1 MENKKPIAII
11 GAMAVEVQALIA
23 QMEGAVQEQAS
34 GMAFHVGI
42 LSGVPC
48 VVAQCGEGKVNA
60 AVCTQT
66 VILKYAPRLVINVGV
81 AGGVDVAIGDLVIA
95 SACVQHDFD
104 VTAMG
109 YPLGNLFLYPE
120 GGEPEQRIEL
130 PADEAAGAVLLEEA
144 KAIYGGAHRG
154 VVATGDIFVADKEKN
169 RWLSEKFGAKAVE
182 MEGGS
187 IAQVCY
193 ANRTPFAVLRA
204 ISDNANN
211 DSPIDFPAF
220 TKTCAEKTTRLL
232 THALGKL

>member
-1 MENKKPIAII
+1 MESKKPIAII

-23 QMEGAVQEQAS
+23 QLEGAVQERAS
-34 GMAFHVGI
+34 GMVFHKGA

-48 VVAQCGEGKVNA
+48 VVARCGEGKVNA
-60 AVCTQT
+60 ALCAQT
-66 VILKYAPRLVINVGV
+66 MIMKYAPRLVINVGV
-81 AGGVDVAIGDLVIA
+81 AGGVEVDIGDLVIA

-104 VTAMG
+104 CTAMG
-109 YPLGNLFLYPE
+109 YSLGNLFLYPE

-130 PADEAAGAVLLEEA
+130 PADEAAAAVLLEEA
-144 KAIYGGAHRG
+144 RAIYGGAHLG
-154 VVATGDIFVADKEKN
+154 VVATGDVFVADKEKN
-169 RWLSEKFGAKAVE
+169 RWLSGTFGAKAVE

-193 ANRTPFAVLRA
+193 VNRTPFAVLRA

-220 TKTCAEKTTRLL
+220 TKVCAEKTTRLL
-232 THALGKL
+232 THAVGRL